1 MLCKE
6 WKNIPAMFLASKH
19 SASHGTGSLY
29 FFNHK
34 ADSAEQ
40 MRWQS
45 CKFPKMMICQKLLKM
60 TNQGIQF
67 VHKQQIL
74 VLKTFPPICFF
85 CFRWK
90 RRKDEDCQ
98 NWYQS
103 NFILNSLVTEKLNQQ
118 RHRNWRRKSKAMFPP
133 DNLVLS
139 QHQLRNIYVKNE
151 IQGN

>member
-1 MLCKE
+1 
-6 WKNIPAMFLASKH
+6 MFLASKH

-40 MRWQS
+40 MRRQS

-85 CFRWK
+85 ASDEKEGKTRIVKIEK
-90 RRKDEDCQ
+90 RATLC
-98 NWYQS
+98 
-103 NFILNSLVTEKLNQQ
+103 LV
-118 RHRNWRRKSKAMFPP
+118 W
-133 DNLVLS
+133 
-139 QHQLRNIYVKNE
+139 
-151 IQGN
+151 

>member
-1 MLCKE
+1 
-6 WKNIPAMFLASKH
+6 MFLASKH
-19 SASHGTGSLY
+19 SAADGTGSLY

-40 MRWQS
+40 MRRQS

-85 CFRWK
+85 LLQMKKKEK
-90 RRKDEDCQ
+90 RGLSKLRKE
-98 NWYQS
+98 
-103 NFILNSLVTEKLNQQ
+103 
-118 RHRNWRRKSKAMFPP
+118 
-133 DNLVLS
+133 
-139 QHQLRNIYVKNE
+139 QLYA
-151 IQGN
+151 